1 MIQKFIRI
9 QNIGKFRNCK
19 AVGDVVLHKLSLIY
33 AENGRGKTTLCDIL
47 RSLSTGNGD
56 LVKGRKMLGSSQ
68 PASIEIR
75 LDNSNANFDGE
86 HWSTTMPEL
95 YIFDNR
101 FIDENVYSGE
111 VVEHGHKRNLFRVIV
126 GEKGVSLAQ
135 KVDSLDA
142 QVREADRL
150 MKASEVNVSK
160 FVPPKMSADDYVAL
174 QADPDIDDKI
184 ITKDAELV
192 ALRRSEEIAKKALLK
207 TNRDSDTT

>member
-1 MIQKFIRI
+1 MLMLQLNAILIEIDGNVIQKFIRI
-9 QNIGKFRNCK
+9 QNIGKFRNCN
-19 AVGDVVLHKLSLIY
+19 ASGDVELRKLSLIY

-47 RSLSTGNGD
+47 RSLCTGNGD
-56 LVKGRKMLGSSQ
+56 LVKGRKLLGSSQ
-68 PASIEIR
+68 PILIEIR

-95 YIFDNR
+95 YIFDTR

-142 QVREADRL
+142 QIREADRL
-150 MKASEVNVSK
+150 IKDSEVDVSK
-160 FVPPKMSADDYVAL
+160 FVPSKMSVDDYIAL

-184 ITKDAELV
+184 IIKDAELNNC
-192 ALRRSEEIAKKALLK
+192 S
-207 TNRDSDTT
+207 